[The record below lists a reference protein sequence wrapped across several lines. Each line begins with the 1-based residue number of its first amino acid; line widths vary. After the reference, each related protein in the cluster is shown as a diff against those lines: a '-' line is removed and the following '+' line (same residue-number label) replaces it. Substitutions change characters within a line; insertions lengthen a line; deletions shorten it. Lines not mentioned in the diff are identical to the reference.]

1 MERNR
6 DNGCQSRTKFSATKF
21 QFCCAEEKLVP
32 SKYAVYSM
40 PWNQAGLLDG
50 SVNHAADLGFSF
62 VQISSLAR
70 KGNSTSI

>member
-1 MERNR
+1 MSKPNQVLGNKVPILLCGREI
-6 DNGCQSRTKFSATKF
+6 G
-21 QFCCAEEKLVP
+21 AEQVRRVLHALESGGV
-32 SKYAVYSM
+32 
-40 PWNQAGLLDG
+40 LDG